1 MVPSVMESPIVGT
14 WMVFTGIDSGIVYAV
29 YCRQWGWDDEKVV
42 TDDVDVHR
50 LSLFETKDDDDD
62 DVEESDRQ
70 HVVATS
76 CF

>member
-1 MVPSVMESPIVGT
+1 M
-14 WMVFTGIDSGIVYAV
+14 V
-29 YCRQWGWDDEKVV
+29 YCRRWGWDDEKVV
-42 TDDVDVHR
+42 TDVVDVHLHR
-50 LSLFETKDDDDD
+50 LSLLFETKDDDDD

>member
-1 MVPSVMESPIVGT
+1 M
-14 WMVFTGIDSGIVYAV
+14 
-29 YCRQWGWDDEKVV
+29 YCRQWGWDDDEKVV
-42 TDDVDVHR
+42 TDVVDVHLHR
-50 LSLFETKDDDDD
+50 LSLFETKDDDDDD

>member
-1 MVPSVMESPIVGT
+1 V
-14 WMVFTGIDSGIVYAV
+14 V
-29 YCRQWGWDDEKVV
+29 YCRRWGRDDEKVV
-42 TDDVDVHR
+42 TDVVDVHLHR

>member
-1 MVPSVMESPIVGT
+1 
-14 WMVFTGIDSGIVYAV
+14 MVFTGIDGGMVQVA
-29 YCRQWGWDDEKVV
+29 YCRRWGWDDEKVV
-42 TDDVDVHR
+42 ADVVDVHLHR
-50 LSLFETKDDDDD
+50 PSLFETKDDDDDDD